1 METPQNNNVW
11 DYVATVGAVM
21 KSHQLSLI
29 LDVVNPL
36 ISILCA
42 ELMFHIIFIDLIPAA
57 RLNKS
62 CQLSASLMV
71 IDFFARFCLCFPFD
85 KFVVVDPESFMHGRL
100 YSSNLS

>member
-1 METPQNNNVW
+1 MISLWLLFINWAIIKNVRTMETLQNNNVW
-11 DYVATVGAVM
+11 EYFATVGAVM

-36 ISILCA
+36 IS
-42 ELMFHIIFIDLIPAA
+42 

-71 IDFFARFCLCFPFD
+71 MDFFARFCLSIPFD
-85 KFVVVDPESFMHGRL
+85 KFVIVDPESFMRG
-100 YSSNLS
+100 

>member
-1 METPQNNNVW
+1 METLQNNNVW
-11 DYVATVGAVM
+11 EYFATVGAIM

-36 ISILCA
+36 ISILSA

-71 IDFFARFCLCFPFD
+71 MDFFARFCLSIPFD
-85 KFVVVDPESFMHGRL
+85 KFVIVDPESFMRG
-100 YSSNLS
+100 